1 MCWFI
6 NIEENVM
13 NLSISVNL
21 VHDDHL
27 HSIAELRISTNM
39 DINEVLDNLSSE
51 FIKELDYINT
61 LVSNI
66 PEPLVPIA
74 LAFHGSQDGFSNLVY
89 STYMIAKALDI
100 SHVVIVFK
108 CSIIKTINSLDTIN
122 NIGFYIPTGDC

>member
-1 MCWFI
+1 
-6 NIEENVM
+6 M

-51 FIKELDYINT
+51 FIKELNHINT

-66 PEPLVPIA
+66 PESLAPIA
-74 LAFHGSQDGFSNLVY
+74 LAFYGSQDGFSDLVC
-89 STYMIAKALDI
+89 STYMAAKALDI
-100 SHVVIVFK
+100 SHVVVVFK
-108 CSIIKTINSLDTIN
+108 CNSIIKTINSLDTIS
-122 NIGFYIPTGDC
+122 NIGLYIPTGNC

>member
-1 MCWFI
+1 
-6 NIEENVM
+6 M

-51 FIKELDYINT
+51 FIKELNHINT

-66 PEPLVPIA
+66 PESLAPIA
-74 LAFHGSQDGFSNLVY
+74 LAFYGSQDGFSDLVC
-89 STYMIAKALDI
+89 STYMAAKALDI
-100 SHVVIVFK
+100 SHVVVVFK
-108 CSIIKTINSLDTIN
+108 CNSIIKTINSLDTIN
-122 NIGFYIPTGDC
+122 NISIYIPTGNC